1 MVSEVHCYMLLPE
14 SGNGGFQ
21 NLPSVLSEMY
31 SSHFTAQWLLMNHY
45 YYYFC
50 YLLNIC
56 TIPSMLHCAY
66 NIQPVLSFLDV
77 LPFVLALNVIV

>member
-14 SGNGGFQ
+14 SGNTGFQ
-21 NLPSVLSEMY
+21 NLLSVLSEMS
-31 SSHFTAQWLLMNHY
+31 SSHFTAQWFLMNH

-56 TIPSMLHCAY
+56 PIPSMLHCTY
-66 NIQPVLSFLDV
+66 IQPVLSFLDV
-77 LPFVLALNVIV
+77 E